1 MNLKDIIEDLQLGKV
16 YTDKDRP
23 PFKVESVNESKA
35 EKEKI
40 FKMLV
45 KKGDTPVDARYEVDK
60 SYDFV
65 KKRFPKTSVAKK
77 AEIISRLSKME
88 SVNEGGVIKLKSLL
102 NEIVFHD
109 DFMKEIKRAEKETG
123 KKFKIP
129 SSTKKLCMMAKKDGF
144 HKIDYQ
150 GKASGKAREPNKLM
164 YQAYAFVQGW
174 GHSKYKN
181 NWAWRSDKS
190 QPVLQ
195 NIQNSSIYT
204 SLFDYDYLR
213 GHVTTDLQASQIVA
227 NIMPGS
233 KDEEPAYYLVKDY
246 LNSFNSQRGGDRESM
261 LVNKVEWWLKKN
273 KVQTR

>member
-1 MNLKDIIEDLQLGKV
+1 
-16 YTDKDRP
+16 
-23 PFKVESVNESKA
+23 
-35 EKEKI
+35 
-40 FKMLV
+40 
-45 KKGDTPVDARYEVDK
+45 
-60 SYDFV
+60 
-65 KKRFPKTSVAKK
+65 
-77 AEIISRLSKME
+77 
-88 SVNEGGVIKLKSLL
+88 VIKLKDLIVES
-102 NEIVFHD
+102 IVFPD

-144 HKIDYQ
+144 HKLDYL
-150 GKASGKAREPNKLM
+150 GKPGKAREPNKLM

-181 NWAWRSDKS
+181 DWDWRSDKS
-190 QPVLQ
+190 QPVLK

-204 SLFDYDYLR
+204 SLFDYDYLK
-213 GHVTTDLQASQIVA
+213 GHVTTDIQASQIVA

-246 LNSFNSQRGGDRESM
+246 LNSFGSQRGGDRESM
-261 LVNKVEWWLKKN
+261 VVNKVEWWLKKN